1 METVSGSNKGLRF
14 LHASLTFLNNEM
26 SAENWWKYCKIKE
39 SDIISFF
46 VPNSKVQCSRAWLF
60 IGLGCTFSEY
70 EMKISTRQSRT
81 AKYKIIYF
89 GSCFHNFCKVK
100 YYSKLWQ
107 KLNVSESSDHYLYSR
122 NVKFYCSLLLQN
134 LQTRQQG
141 LGAAGQRTRRQT
153 QDNQ

>member
-1 METVSGSNKGLRF
+1 M
-14 LHASLTFLNNEM
+14 HASIKFFNNEI
-26 SAENWWKYCKIKE
+26 SAENQQKYCKIKE
-39 SDIISFF
+39 SDMISFF
-46 VPNSKVQCSRAWLF
+46 IPNCKVQCSRAWLF

-134 LQTRQQG
+134 LQTRQQR
-141 LGAAGQRTRRQT
+141 LGAAGQRTRTQT